1 MRRARF
7 VLAKVDKGVYAP
19 VRSKVVAEALEPLA
33 LRRIRAAGARTPQP
47 IRRVEVRKV
56 LVAYCTLSCTSSWC
70 FLFIR
75 DAVTWQALGARYSR
89 QTISNIMEEFGI
101 AVNCAALVVNA
112 QHCAA
117 MTLVWALCR
126 HRKPM
131 LWTMKPSTSW

>member
-56 LVAYCTLSCTSSWC
+56 LVAYCTLSSTSSWC

-75 DAVTWQALGARYSR
+75 DAVTWQAMGARYSR

-101 AVNCAALVVNA
+101 AV
-112 QHCAA
+112 Q
-117 MTLVWALCR
+117 LCCVGC
-126 HRKPM
+126 
-131 LWTMKPSTSW
+131 